1 MGHWCGAGY
10 FSSQQRLSSLKERND
25 GEVGRGG
32 EVRCDHRAVTNDR
45 TLREEL
51 VGLLT
56 ASCGSR
62 ERMGKG
68 DSCNYK
74 SSGGDDRWLKMEIKS
89 GSEERLQR
97 VPNSVAPLR
106 IDFTRPA
113 PSGSNT
119 TLKEL
124 WNSDCVCC

>member
-1 MGHWCGAGY
+1 MG
-10 FSSQQRLSSLKERND
+10 
-25 GEVGRGG
+25 
-32 EVRCDHRAVTNDR
+32 CDHRAVTSDR

-74 SSGGDDRWLKMEIKS
+74 SSGGDDRWLKMEIES
-89 GSEERLQR
+89 GSEERLRR
-97 VPNSVAPLR
+97 VPN
-106 IDFTRPA
+106 F
-113 PSGSNT
+113 SGSFADR
-119 TLKEL
+119 LHSSCSQ
-124 WNSDCVCC
+124 WI